1 LKSGKAALLTIGVI
15 ILLTGAVFALQ
26 GADVI
31 GGSSLM
37 SGNSQYIY
45 IGGAVAAIGLAL
57 MLLASRIDR
66 GTSSPPAPTGG
77 V

>member
-1 LKSGKAALLTIGVI
+1 MKTRRAVLLTVGVI
-15 ILLTGAVFALQ
+15 ILLMGTVFALQ
-26 GADVI
+26 GAGVI

-45 IGGAVAAIGLAL
+45 IGGVVAAIGLAL
-57 MLLASRIDR
+57 ALFASRLDG
-66 GTSSPPAPTGG
+66 GTSSPPAPATS

>member
-1 LKSGKAALLTIGVI
+1 MKSGKAALLTIGVI

-45 IGGAVAAIGLAL
+45 IGGVVAAIGLAL
-57 MLLASRIDR
+57 MLLASRLDR
-66 GTSSPPAPTGG
+66 GTSSSPAPTPS